1 MIRKTLYII
10 ALSAYIVLG
19 QDAGLNGLSFLKIGP
34 SARSIGTSDIGL
46 LNSDPS
52 SAFYNPAAVNL
63 QESAAIMFTHQ
74 IWIQDLTSEILN
86 ANFKFLG
93 LPFAIGVNTTKI
105 SGFEVRTLPTESPE
119 ATFNVNYF
127 YGNLSTGFS
136 LLQNLEFGFTI
147 KYLYE
152 SLLSDDASGTGYDLG
167 LIYSNLIENLQVGAS
182 VRNFGNMDKLRNEK
196 TKLPTDLIVN
206 STYRIN
212 FEDTSLE
219 LLPVI
224 GVQKYL
230 DLDDTH
236 FHIGTEATYENQFSL
251 RIGYV
256 TGFESKGISA
266 GAGLYWR
273 GFNIDYSFTPFS
285 YGIGNA
291 NTISIAYTF

>member
-1 MIRKTLYII
+1 
-10 ALSAYIVLG
+10 
-19 QDAGLNGLSFLKIGP
+19 
-34 SARSIGTSDIGL
+34 
-46 LNSDPS
+46 
-52 SAFYNPAAVNL
+52 
-63 QESAAIMFTHQ
+63 
-74 IWIQDLTSEILN
+74 
-86 ANFKFLG
+86 
-93 LPFAIGVNTTKI
+93 
-105 SGFEVRTLPTESPE
+105 
-119 ATFNVNYF
+119 
-127 YGNLSTGFS
+127 
-136 LLQNLEFGFTI
+136 LQNLEFGFTI